1 MELLKDEEI
10 NNYILACQAKSQ
22 KCNIHFAL
30 THLAANKYSIKTA
43 LETFDRKFCGKNLS
57 EFWTSDELKTFVRIM
72 NNKNNHKQKSYKN
85 MHKISK
91 NIPNKSTGDVVNAYY
106 ALKKNICSFGR
117 VFTICPEIIK
127 GKSMH

>member
-10 NNYILACQAKSQ
+10 NKYVLACQAKSQ

-30 THLAANKYSIKTA
+30 THLAANKYCIKTA
-43 LETFDRKFCGKNLS
+43 LKTFDQKFCGKNFS

-72 NNKNNHKQKSYKN
+72 NNTNNHKHKSYKN

-106 ALKKNICSFGR
+106 ALKKNNCSFGR
-117 VFTICPEIIK
+117 VFTICPEIIN
-127 GKSMH
+127 